1 MGKNTINIDGE
12 KLRARIERL
21 GLNMYKMPVEHG
33 YTKNV
38 IANSIKVGKASPL
51 VVNLLSTYGIFKED
65 YEAKPDFLVKPLNV
79 TLTRAAVDAYDNDPI
94 FGMTRGELKELVKE
108 AIAEV
113 FNGATI
119 TRG

>member
-1 MGKNTINIDGE
+1 MGKNTISIDGE
-12 KLRARIERL
+12 KLKARIERL
-21 GLNMYKMPVEHG
+21 GLNMYKMPIEHG

-65 YEAKPDFLVKPLNV
+65 YELKEDEPKFVINHSTGKE
-79 TLTRAAVDAYDNDPI
+79 NDPI
-94 FGMTRGELKELVKE
+94 FGMTCGELKALVKE
-108 AIAEV
+108 AIFEA
-113 FNGATI
+113 FDGATI

>member
-65 YEAKPDFLVKPLNV
+65 YETKEEPAFVVNHSSGND
-79 TLTRAAVDAYDNDPI
+79 TDPI
-94 FGMTRGELKELVKE
+94 FGMTRGELKELMRE
-108 AIAEV
+108 TWRE
-113 FNGATI
+113 FL
-119 TRG
+119 RGEENASKR

>member
-1 MGKNTINIDGE
+1 MGKNTISIDGA

-21 GLNMYKMPVEHG
+21 GLNMYKMPIEHG

-65 YEAKPDFLVKPLNV
+65 YEAEKEAPLHFEHTTTIDDTAPV
-79 TLTRAAVDAYDNDPI
+79 
-94 FGMTRGELKELVKE
+94 FGMNKAELKALIKE
-108 AIAEV
+108 AVVEV
-113 FNGATI
+113 LNGAI
-119 TRG
+119 IRKG

>member
-1 MGKNTINIDGE
+1 MGKNTISIDGE
-12 KLRARIERL
+12 KLKARIERL
-21 GLNMYKMPVEHG
+21 GLNMYKMPIEHG

-51 VVNLLSTYGIFKED
+51 VVNLLSTYGIFRED
-65 YEAKPDFLVKPLNV
+65 YEKKPDFMEK
-79 TLTRAAVDAYDNDPI
+79 TLHFNHSTGKDNDPI
-94 FGMTRGELKELVKE
+94 FGMTCGELKALVKE
-108 AIAEV
+108 AIFEA

>member
-65 YEAKPDFLVKPLNV
+65 YEAKDEPAF
-79 TLTRAAVDAYDNDPI
+79 AVNHSSGNDADPI
-94 FGMTRGELKELVKE
+94 FGMTRKELKELIRE
-108 AIAEV
+108 AIAET